1 MMDKAETTNAA
12 AEAKRGNLPS
22 HLVPLPDGQWAFWRW
37 VGLRGAGFPAAQVL
51 ELAAPECGQ
60 LADQLIQA
68 EDEYL
73 SVQQASVAAVNAA
86 IDSRWTNKEWAGTDK
101 PDPLVKTMRAL
112 KKGKVPAPSGV
123 SYAGDETLEAFRE
136 ALTRYSAIRENFH
149 QQFAAGLIA
158 TSSRIL
164 ELAKHNKFREAVIWQ
179 NRHAFNTG
187 IAPILS
193 KPPARGERP
202 YRLRHAEE
210 LIASYLQRYCI
221 KNDTIGFFGPVG
233 WAEIVREGEDL
244 SIRPGPS
251 MLSKRNLYIEVWCIE
266 ALARVLSQNRELRP
280 WIAPRRMPFVRVKG
294 TELHVSFK
302 GSVKVSP
309 EHAAIVLACD
319 GEKLACEIAA
329 ELMNRPNNKLRSVK
343 EIYDAL
349 EMMHNRGLVVWALE
363 AAMEMHPEELLRKQL
378 ERIGDESLKNQAL
391 GTLNELEAATNEIA
405 RAAGDADKLQEALS
419 HLEETFTR
427 LTGATST
434 RAAGKTYA
442 ARTLVYEDCCRDLEV
457 KLGPQ
462 IIETLGPPLS
472 LILKSGRW
480 FTSETAA
487 AYGKA
492 FVQLHNELARTSGSK
507 VVDFVNFWTIAQAR
521 LFSGE
526 GCPVDALITELQNR
540 WAKILDIPWHQ
551 RRVHYNV
558 EELRPRVEAA
568 FDAPGPGWSFAR
580 YHSPDLMIAAAGED
594 SFARGDFQLVLGEM
608 HVGAN
613 SLGWP
618 VFLSQHPAPE
628 QLLKAV
634 DLDLPEPRLCPII
647 AKSQQLQSARLLPAL
662 ITEKDLRLKLAS
674 EPTSVPVARTVL
686 VGDLVVENIA
696 GELVAATRDGARRF
710 PIVEAVADALMGLV
724 INRFKILTPQ
734 KHIPRI
740 NFDRLIISRETW
752 NFSVSQLAFA
762 SEKDEAARFIA
773 ARRWA
778 RSHGMPRFVF
788 VKSSSEVKPFYVDFD
803 SPTYLNIF
811 TRTIRPDSEGDAG
824 DARIA
829 VTEMLPTHD
838 QTWLPDA
845 EGQRYTSELRI
856 VAYDLKA

>member
-1 MMDKAETTNAA
+1 MTDKTETT
-12 AEAKRGNLPS
+12 NLPS
-22 HLVPLPDGQWAFWRW
+22 HLVPAGDGQWAFWRW

-73 SVQQASVAAVNAA
+73 AVQQASLAAVNAA
-86 IDSRWTNKEWAGTDK
+86 IESRWTNKEWDSTDK
-101 PDPLVKTMRAL
+101 TDPLVKTMRAL

-136 ALTRYSAIRENFH
+136 ALTRYSGIKEKFH
-149 QQFAAGLIA
+149 QAFAAGLIA

-164 ELAKHNKFREAVIWQ
+164 ELAKHNKFREAVTWQ

-187 IAPILS
+187 IAPILN

-202 YRLRHAEE
+202 YRVRHAEE

-233 WAEIVREGEDL
+233 WAEIVREGEDI

-266 ALARVLSQNRELRP
+266 ELARVLSQNKELRP
-280 WIAPRRMPFVRVKG
+280 WIAPRRMPFIRVKG
-294 TELHVSFK
+294 TELHISFK

-309 EHAAIVLACD
+309 EHAAIFLACD
-319 GEKLACEIAA
+319 GEKLASEIAA

-343 EIYDAL
+343 EVYDAL

-363 AAMEMHPEELLRKQL
+363 AAMEMHPEKLLRKQL
-378 ERIGDESLKNQAL
+378 ERIGDESLKSQAL
-391 GTLNELEAATNEIA
+391 GTLNELEAAANEIA

-462 IIETLGPPLS
+462 IIEALASPLS

-487 AYGKA
+487 AYRKA
-492 FVQLHNELARTSGSK
+492 FVQLHSELARTSGSQ
-507 VVDFVNFWTIAQAR
+507 VVDFANFWTIAHAR

-526 GCPVDALITELQNR
+526 GRPVDVLITELQNR

-551 RRVHYNV
+551 RRIHYNV

-568 FDAPGPGWSFAR
+568 FDATGPGWSFAR

-594 SFARGDFQLVLGEM
+594 SFARGDFQLVMGEM

-628 QLLKAV
+628 ELLKAV
-634 DLDLPEPRLCPII
+634 DIDLPEPRLCPII
-647 AKSQQLQSARLLPAL
+647 AKSQQTSARLLPAL
-662 ITEKDLRLKLAS
+662 ITEKDWRLKLAS

-686 VGDLVVENIA
+686 VGDLFVQNIA
-696 GELVAATRDGARRF
+696 GELVATTRDGAHRF

-724 INRFKILTPQ
+724 INRFKILTFQ

-740 NFDRLIISRETW
+740 NFDRLIINRETW
-752 NFSVSQLAFA
+752 NFSASELAFA

-788 VKSSSEVKPFYVDFD
+788 VKSSAEVKPFYVDFD

-811 TRTIRPDSEGDAG
+811 TRTIRPDSEGEAG

-829 VTEMLPTHD
+829 VTEMLPMHD

-856 VAYDLKA
+856 VAFDLSASGGKSKLNA